1 MLEIPSIS
9 NARCKKISTSKFLI
23 RNTYYFN
30 RNLRFSIE
38 ILGILIE
45 ILGFTFE
52 ILGIS
57 KKYNNFILYALV
69 TAEGK
74 IASVKNSFMKSYF
87 AFYV

>member
-1 MLEIPSIS
+1 M
-9 NARCKKISTSKFLI
+9 
-23 RNTYYFN
+23 
-30 RNLRFSIE
+30 
-38 ILGILIE
+38 IE

-57 KKYNNFILYALV
+57 KKYNNFILYVLV

-74 IASVKNSFMKSYF
+74 IASVMKIYSFMKSYF

>member
-1 MLEIPSIS
+1 MQGVKKLVSQNFWFEIPI
-9 NARCKKISTSKFLI
+9 I
-23 RNTYYFN
+23 
-30 RNLRFSIE
+30 SIE

-74 IASVKNSFMKSYF
+74 IASVMKIYSFMKSYF

>member
-1 MLEIPSIS
+1 M
-9 NARCKKISTSKFLI
+9 
-23 RNTYYFN
+23 
-30 RNLRFSIE
+30 
-38 ILGILIE
+38 IE

-57 KKYNNFILYALV
+57 KKCNNLILYALV